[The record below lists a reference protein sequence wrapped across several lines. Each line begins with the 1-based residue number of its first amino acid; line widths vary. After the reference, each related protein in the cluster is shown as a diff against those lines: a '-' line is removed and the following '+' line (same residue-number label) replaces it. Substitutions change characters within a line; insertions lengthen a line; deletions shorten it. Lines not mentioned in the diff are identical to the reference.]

1 MRTLCGFP
9 GEADPRQQEQD
20 NESPSRMTDNA
31 DAELSAQN
39 GWEAAAIE
47 CFQGRGLCTTSES
60 CCLHE
65 LSKREDPSPKTMR
78 WQERNGSYK
87 TAFRVIEGKKN
98 KQLRLS
104 DPYHSEPDHYST
116 FCCTD
121 HLHYH
126 SSFLIS
132 ILT

>member
-87 TAFRVIEGKKN
+87 TAFRVIEGKKISN
-98 KQLRLS
+98 YASRIHIIQNPTITPLS
-104 DPYHSEPDHYST
+104 AALT
-116 FCCTD
+116 T
-121 HLHYH
+121 
-126 SSFLIS
+126 S
-132 ILT
+132 IIIQVF